1 LGRVWAAPEIGFI
14 EMDETISPPATL
26 YNLGGR
32 GRWLER
38 KAMGTRSLASVH
50 DGVTTLFDGGTTASL
65 GDHDLLERYVARRD
79 EVGEAAFAALVAR
92 NGPLVLRVCQGILRD
107 CHDADDA
114 FQATFL
120 ILARKAGSIRHGKSI
135 ASWLFGVARRV
146 AIRAREDRSRRIR
159 RERLTI
165 VRVVRPDL
173 SSSPSDW
180 MPEIHE
186 EIDRLPEKYRAP
198 VLLCDLEGLTHEE
211 AATALRAPVGTV
223 KVRLSRARHRL
234 RGRLLKRGLAPAT
247 LLVSFVDRGS
257 ATIPDSLARSTL
269 SAAMLLRTGRSGVSE
284 AVVSLMRG
292 VLRTMLVTQLKAW
305 ATPAALALILVLA
318 ATLGASLVPR
328 PARSD
333 PIGRTQE
340 KAKAKPDSAQAPA
353 PSKTANP
360 ITQTVKRSDISTRAH
375 LAATARAFE
384 TALLYPAV
392 SGIINK
398 VQVELGDRVK
408 PGQVL
413 AEIAAP
419 ELESD
424 LQMSRAVVQK
434 AKAQVVLSQARV
446 KLAKVE
452 LQMAQGERNR
462 DSDRQWGLARVKVEA
477 AEAEGLVANAEL
489 AIAEAGL
496 LKAETRLGVTRVT
509 SPFDGI
515 VIRRACNVG
524 QMIIVGTAQAST
536 PLLTVAR
543 TDKMR
548 VVVNVP
554 ENNVPSLDVG
564 DAATVWFPMLGMFY
578 EGKVSRMDGAL
589 DDQTATLR
597 AEIDVPNKDGRLRDG
612 LFGKASIV
620 LDTHKGA
627 ITIPSSAIVGPQAGD
642 QAKCFRLVDGHAVL
656 TPITTGW
663 EDEGQIEVLGGLEPD
678 DVVVVRSVDEV
689 KDGQTIGPAN

>member
-1 LGRVWAAPEIGFI
+1 
-14 EMDETISPPATL
+14 
-26 YNLGGR
+26 
-32 GRWLER
+32 
-38 KAMGTRSLASVH
+38 MGTRNLASVH
-50 DGVTTLFDGGTTASL
+50 DGVTALFDGGTTATL
-65 GDHDLLERYVARRD
+65 GDLDLLDRYLSRRD
-79 EVGEAAFAALVAR
+79 DAGEAAFAAIVAR
-92 NGPLVLRVCQGILRD
+92 HGPLVLRVCQGVLRD
-107 CHDADDA
+107 SHDADDA

-120 ILARKAGSIRHGKSI
+120 ILARKAGTIRHGESI

-146 AIRAREDRSRRIR
+146 AIRARENRSRRIR

-165 VRVVRPDL
+165 VRIVRPDF
-173 SSSPSDW
+173 SPSPSDW

-198 VLLCDLEGLTHEE
+198 VLLCDLEGLTYEE

-223 KVRLSRARHRL
+223 KVRFSRARHRL

-247 LLVSFVDRGS
+247 LLVGSVDRGS
-257 ATIPDSLARSTL
+257 ATIPGSLARSTL
-269 SAAMLLRTGRSGVSE
+269 SAAMLLRTGCSGASD
-284 AVVSLMRG
+284 AVVSLMKG

-305 ATPAALALILVLA
+305 ATPAAVALILVLA
-318 ATLGASLVPR
+318 ATLGVSLVPR

-333 PIGRTQE
+333 PIGPAQE
-340 KAKAKPDSAQAPA
+340 KPVVKPDPAQAPA
-353 PSKTANP
+353 PSETASP
-360 ITQTVKRSDISTRAH
+360 ITQTVKRSDISNRAR
-375 LAATARAFE
+375 LPATARAFE
-384 TALLYPAV
+384 TALLYLAV
-392 SGIINK
+392 SGVISK
-398 VQVELGDRVK
+398 VRVELGDRVR

-424 LQMSRAVVQK
+424 LEMSRAVIQK
-434 AKAQVVLSQARV
+434 AKAQVVLSEARV
-446 KLAKVE
+446 KIAKVE
-452 LQMAQGERNR
+452 LQMAQAGRGP
-462 DSDRQWGLARVKVEA
+462 DSDRQWGLGRVKVEA

-496 LKAETRLGVTRVT
+496 RKAETRLGVTRVT
-509 SPFDGI
+509 SPFVGI

-554 ENNVPSLDVG
+554 ESNVPSLDVG

-578 EGKVSRMDGAL
+578 EGKVSRMNGAM

-620 LDTHKGA
+620 LGTHKGA
-627 ITIPSSAIVGPQAGD
+627 LTIPSAAIVGPQVGD
-642 QAKCFRLVDGHAVL
+642 QAKCFRLVDGRAVL

-663 EDEGQIEVLGGLEPD
+663 NDEGQMEVSSGLKPD
-678 DVVVVRSVDEV
+678 DVVIVRSVNKI
-689 KDGQTIGPAN
+689 KDGQAVEPAK